1 MGETQM
7 YLLAWIVFFPLAGA
21 GVTYLA
27 GRADKRFR
35 DHMACAVT
43 VTEFLM
49 TLVVLITMKD
59 QTASVEISGICQMG
73 LKFETDGFRAVYGT
87 VAAFMWMMTTL
98 FSTEYFRH

>member
-35 DHMACAVT
+35 DYMRV
-43 VTEFLM
+43 
-49 TLVVLITMKD
+49 
-59 QTASVEISGICQMG
+59 QSP
-73 LKFETDGFRAVYGT
+73 
-87 VAAFMWMMTTL
+87 
-98 FSTEYFRH
+98 